1 MGYYIKICSIFH
13 CYYMYKVPQK
23 SMNST
28 ACLSQNVLLVNL
40 LDATKQLL
48 SHIVRLRKAMKL
60 I

>member
-1 MGYYIKICSIFH
+1 
-13 CYYMYKVPQK
+13 
-23 SMNST
+23 MNST